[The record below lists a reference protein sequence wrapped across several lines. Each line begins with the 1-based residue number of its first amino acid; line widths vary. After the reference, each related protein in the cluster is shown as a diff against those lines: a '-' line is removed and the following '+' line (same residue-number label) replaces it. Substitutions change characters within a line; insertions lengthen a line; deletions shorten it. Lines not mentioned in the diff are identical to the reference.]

1 MAIKDN
7 IQDCFLLIDESLED
21 EFDILA
27 GASPIW
33 IAKWLTDDKYIMKP
47 KKRIVLAP
55 NTKEELIKWAEGTA
69 FSSNSMG
76 MLKYIDGSATEKE
89 MLNLVKEIIRD
100 IEYENDPEELKETLR
115 CARWNLNKIELI
127 IKEL

>member
-1 MAIKDN
+1 MAMKDN
-7 IQDCFLLIDESLED
+7 IQDCFPLIDKSLQD
-21 EFDILA
+21 EFDFLA

-33 IAKWLTDDKYIMKP
+33 IVKWLTSDKYIMKP
-47 KKRIVLAP
+47 KKRIVLYP

-89 MLNLVKEIIRD
+89 MLDLVKEIIRD

-115 CARWNLNKIELI
+115 CARWNLNKTELI